1 MTEFEDQLDDRI
13 TGSSCI
19 KERLG
24 TECNYVPDSG
34 GSGGSGGSGS
44 GSGSKPDG
52 SYEDEKD
59 PQTGNPIKKNVELMN
74 PNYFYGFDHSK
85 DCMTG
90 CKRILDYYNVAYG
103 DRNHVY
109 QLLVERSNSLVHYG
123 SNPAENYVKAIAC
136 IDRHLE
142 ANRPIIVGVNY
153 KIGRTDNEGTTDH
166 WIVVT
171 GRGYDTSQKLYY
183 YTYINTGNLQDQ
195 IQAACNT
202 ELNRLYYN
210 PYNLYFKD
218 DYDYRSRQLD
228 VTQVRPND
236 GNYLSETIT
245 QPSTNVE

>member
-1 MTEFEDQLDDRI
+1 
-13 TGSSCI
+13 
-19 KERLG
+19 
-24 TECNYVPDSG
+24 
-34 GSGGSGGSGS
+34 
-44 GSGSKPDG
+44 
-52 SYEDEKD
+52 
-59 PQTGNPIKKNVELMN
+59 MN